1 MVQIV
6 DNFLPEILFRKLQ
19 TLMMGP
25 EFPWYF
31 VRGVAYASD
40 NNIYY
45 LNNNIYYFT
54 HNVFGCLE
62 QDNGD
67 GFKYRDIESGYY
79 KDIEIL
85 LHFIEE
91 KLKFQTHNLLRIKC
105 NLYTNQN
112 INLAHPQHID
122 HEQPHYTAIYYV
134 NDNNGP
140 TTIGDHNVDSV
151 ANRLVLFDG
160 LTPHNSNLQTD
171 TMERININMNIV
183 GKFL

>member
-6 DNFLPEILFRKLQ
+6 DNFLPEILFRKFQ
-19 TLMMGP
+19 TLMMGA

-31 VRGVAYASD
+31 VRGVSDHTD
-40 NNIYY
+40 NN
-45 LNNNIYYFT
+45 YYFI

-62 QDNGD
+62 HDKGD
-67 GFKYRDIESGYY
+67 GFKYRDIESAYY
-79 KDIEIL
+79 KDMEIL

-112 INLAHPQHID
+112 TNLAHPQHID

-140 TTIGDHNVDSV
+140 TTIGDQDVESV

-171 TMERININMNIV
+171 TIERININLNLV
-183 GKFL
+183 GRFLSA